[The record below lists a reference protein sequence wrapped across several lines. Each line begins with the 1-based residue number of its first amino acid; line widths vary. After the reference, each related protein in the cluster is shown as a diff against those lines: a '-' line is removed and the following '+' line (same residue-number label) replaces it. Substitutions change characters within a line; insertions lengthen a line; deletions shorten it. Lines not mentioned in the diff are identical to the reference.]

1 MQPTKLIIHIK
12 NHARKTPLSTIVRPM
27 LVVSDIRHRHNMS
40 KRNGMMKNFKH
51 RFFKFSKVIKM
62 KIILKS
68 IMVNMIPLSSQPKL
82 IKSRV

>member
-1 MQPTKLIIHIK
+1 
-12 NHARKTPLSTIVRPM
+12 
-27 LVVSDIRHRHNMS
+27 
-40 KRNGMMKNFKH
+40 MMKNFKH

-68 IMVNMIPLSSQPKL
+68 IMVNMIPLSSLPRL